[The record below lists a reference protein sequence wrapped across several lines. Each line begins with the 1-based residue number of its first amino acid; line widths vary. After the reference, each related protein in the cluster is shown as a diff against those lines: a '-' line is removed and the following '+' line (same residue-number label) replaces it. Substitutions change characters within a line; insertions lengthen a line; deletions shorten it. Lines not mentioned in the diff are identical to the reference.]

1 MGNAEPL
8 GVDLTRDGDRLRVAV
23 RGELDL
29 LAAPHLR
36 TELLEATKEDPAAI
50 GLDLS
55 AVTFID
61 STGISVILQ
70 AWQRASAN
78 GSRLV
83 VDSASPVVARVI
95 EVAGLTELLGAES

>member
-1 MGNAEPL
+1 MGDPTPF
-8 GVDLTRDGDRLRVAV
+8 GVDTVSNGERLRVAV

-36 TELLEATKEDPAAI
+36 QALLEATKEDPATI

-70 AWQRASAN
+70 AWRRAKAN
-78 GSRLV
+78 GGQLV
-83 VDSASPVVARVI
+83 VDSASPVVTRVI
-95 EVAGLTELLGAES
+95 EVAGLTDLLAAQS

>member
-1 MGNAEPL
+1 MGDPTPF
-8 GVDLTRDGDRLRVAV
+8 GVETVSDGERVRVAV

-36 TELLEATKEDPAAI
+36 TALLEATKEDPAAI